1 MKGLSTPMIT
11 MFVNRQR
18 KYGSELVAQFQDV
31 CQNACDVVE
40 ASSFLDRKLRDPKIK
55 LSATVYFVSSEFMK
69 KTNQQFRNINS
80 TTDVLSFPLL
90 NMKNGKLAGPLG
102 SQDVFWHKD
111 QTGEVMLGDIFISL
125 DKVRIQ
131 ADELEHS
138 MRKELYFLTV
148 HSVLHLLG
156 FDHID
161 AVDEKKMTAE
171 QRRIMKDYQSSD
183 DHKLMFETIELDGH
197 ADTDLSLQ
205 NMGMAHDMLKHSGFV
220 AIIGRP
226 NVGKSTL
233 LNHLAGVK
241 LAITSHKPQTTRNS
255 IRAIV
260 NNDNGQMVFIDTPGI
275 HRPKN
280 ELSKF
285 MMDAALRSTKEADVI
300 LLMADGRF
308 ERPSQV
314 ERETVDFA
322 KKNNKKIILAINKSD
337 FVEKEQL
344 LPAIKNYAAIHTFSA
359 IVPISAKTGDG
370 VDVLIREIMS
380 LLPEG
385 PKYYPDDI
393 FTDQTV
399 RDLAAE
405 LIREQILRFT
415 HQEIPYGT
423 AVMIDKFEEAD
434 ESLPPEKQII
444 RIYASVMCERDSHK
458 AIILG
463 KGGLMIKRIG
473 SSARSDIELSTGH
486 KVYLEVHVKVRP
498 NWQNMPVHL
507 KELGYGKDDH

>member
-1 MKGLSTPMIT
+1 MIV

-18 KYGSELVAQFQDV
+18 KYNAMSVSQFQDV
-31 CQNACDVVE
+31 CQRACDDVE
-40 ASSFLDRKLRDPKIK
+40 VSPFLDRKLRDSKIK
-55 LSATVYFVSSEFMK
+55 LSLTVYYVSSEFMK
-69 KTNQQFRNINS
+69 KTNQQFRNINAS
-80 TTDVLSFPLL
+80 TDVLSFPML
-90 NMKNGKLAGPLG
+90 NMKNGKLTEPLG
-102 SQDVFWHKD
+102 SEDVFWHKD
-111 QTGEVMLGDIFISL
+111 QTGEIMLGDIFISL
-125 DKVRIQ
+125 DKVRTQ
-131 ADELEHS
+131 ADELEHD
-138 MRKELYFLTV
+138 MQQELYFLTV

-161 AVDEKKMTAE
+161 ANDEKKMTSE
-171 QRRIMKDYQSSD
+171 QRRIMKKYQTPD
-183 DHKLMFETIELDGH
+183 RQDGH
-197 ADTDLSLQ
+197 LETNEGDGDLVSEFPDQ
-205 NMGMAHDMLKHSGFV
+205 NPSATHDLLSHSGFV

-260 NNDNGQMVFIDTPGI
+260 NNDDGQMVFIDTPGI

-285 MMDAALRSTKEADVI
+285 MMDAALRSTQEADVI
-300 LLMADGRF
+300 LLIADGRF

-314 ERETVDFA
+314 ERDTVEFA
-322 KKNNKKIILAINKSD
+322 QKHKKNIILAINKSD
-337 FVEKEQL
+337 FIDKEQL
-344 LPAIKNYAAIHTFSA
+344 LPAIKNYAALHPFSA
-359 IVPISAKTGDG
+359 IIPISAKTGDG
-370 VDVLIREIMS
+370 VDVLIREIMA
-380 LLPEG
+380 LLPPG
-385 PKYYPDDI
+385 PKYYPDEI
-393 FTDQTV
+393 FTDQTE
-399 RDLAAE
+399 RELSAE

-434 ESLPPEKQII
+434 ETLPPDKQII

-458 AIILG
+458 AILLG

-473 SSARSDIELSTGH
+473 SSARSDIEMMTGH
-486 KVYLEVHVKVRP
+486 KVYLEIHVKVRQ

>member
-1 MKGLSTPMIT
+1 MIT

-18 KYGSELVAQFQDV
+18 KYETALVSRFQDI
-31 CQNACDVVE
+31 CQKACDAVE
-40 ASSFLDRKLRDPKIK
+40 ASSFLDRRLRDSKIK

-69 KTNQQFRNINS
+69 KTNRQFRNINS

-102 SQDVFWHKD
+102 SEDVFWHKD
-111 QTGEVMLGDIFISL
+111 QNGEVMLGDIFISL
-125 DKVRIQ
+125 DKVKIQ
-131 ADELEHS
+131 AEELGHD
-138 MRKELYFLTV
+138 MQRELYFLTV

-156 FDHID
+156 FDHIEP
-161 AVDEKKMTAE
+161 VDEKKMTAE
-171 QRRIMKDYQSSD
+171 QRRIMKNYQESD
-183 DHKLMFETIELDGH
+183 DNEIALEAIDCVDNQLPDNQSVQKVSSTHEL
-197 ADTDLSLQ
+197 
-205 NMGMAHDMLKHSGFV
+205 LKHSGFV

-260 NNDNGQMVFIDTPGI
+260 NTEDGQIIFIDTPGI

-280 ELSKF
+280 ELSRF
-285 MMDAALRSTKEADVI
+285 MMDASLRSTKEADVI

-314 ERETVDFA
+314 ERDTVEFA
-322 KKNNKKIILAINKSD
+322 KNHNKKIILAINKSD
-337 FVEKEQL
+337 YVEKEQL
-344 LPAIKNYAAIHTFSA
+344 LPTIKNYSTLHTFSA

-370 VDVLIREIMS
+370 LDVLIREIMS

-385 PKYYPDDI
+385 PQYYPEEI

-415 HQEIPYGT
+415 HQEIPHGT

-434 ESLPPEKQII
+434 ESLPPEKQVI
-444 RIYASVMCERDSHK
+444 RIYASVICERDSHK

-473 SSARSDIELSTGH
+473 SSARSDIEMSTGH
-486 KVYLEVHVKVRP
+486 KVYLEIHVKVRP

-507 KELGYGKDDH
+507 KELGYRKDDHL